1 MNELIVAN
9 VFFQAGAGTLLM
21 LVGASSALR
30 DIGSRRAV
38 RMQELPRAAAGSVVE
53 LTPTRV
59 ARCALRDQAEVQSEA
74 A

>member
-9 VFFQAGAGTLLM
+9 VLFQTAAGTLLM

-30 DIGSRRAV
+30 EMGRRRAV
-38 RMQELPRAAAGSVVE
+38 RMQELTRAVAGSVVE
-53 LTPTRV
+53 LTATRV
-59 ARCALRDQAEVQSEA
+59 ARCALRDQAEVRSEA